1 MTTTA
6 TQPKTFYFNTGVS
19 ITSNSYLAKGD
30 INILDNEYFLK
41 EFNITGEPVYKS
53 TIADVKITDNQ
64 IELLNK
70 YLFALFFYFI
80 INNPFFKIKN

>member
-30 INILDNEYFLK
+30 IWSPNMIRQIPFVCEGVPENASFAFACDHEEIKGREGFLVVPIIGG
-41 EFNITGEPVYKS
+41 N
-53 TIADVKITDNQ
+53 
-64 IELLNK
+64 LLSK
-70 YLFALFFYFI
+70 FAWI
-80 INNPFFKIKN
+80 RV